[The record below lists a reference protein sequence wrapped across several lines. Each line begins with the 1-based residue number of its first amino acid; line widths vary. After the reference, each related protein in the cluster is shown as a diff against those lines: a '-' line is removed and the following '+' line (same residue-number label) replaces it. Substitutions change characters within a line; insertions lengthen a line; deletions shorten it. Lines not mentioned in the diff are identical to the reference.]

1 MIPSIVNTRRPYQ
14 NGENEHAR
22 RMLRRDF
29 SCFGIT
35 HDQALHAR
43 NATRPGLR
51 RTHGV
56 HCVSIRAL
64 GPPLTVRSAAMDFA
78 PVWSPRL
85 LRTESAGRRR
95 EAKLTDKQHLEAMLT
110 ALDASLRAL
119 ERIGDWQIVGNNGHI
134 MTDGRGFVFYVS
146 TSESPRRWT
155 GIKKRIGFCRLTQDG
170 DDEGCLYL
178 ERSPKADE
186 AVLIREAIGIRKRRH
201 LTPEALVALE
211 RARAAIK
218 TLPPLP
224 ESKAA

>member
-1 MIPSIVNTRRPYQ
+1 M
-14 NGENEHAR
+14 
-22 RMLRRDF
+22 RDL
-29 SCFGIT
+29 SAI
-35 HDQALHAR
+35 ASS
-43 NATRPGLR
+43 GLR
-51 RTHGV
+51 TQPNIFVVGLGV
-56 HCVSIRAL
+56 DAGRATKTWPGCAFRSARSAHL
-64 GPPLTVRSAAMDFA
+64 LPIRSAAMDFA

-110 ALDASLRAL
+110 ALDASPRAL

-155 GIKKRIGFCRLTQDG
+155 GIKKRLGFCRLTQDG

-178 ERSPKADE
+178 ERLPKADE

-218 TLPPLP
+218 TPFRGDSVRQNEVPATTLP